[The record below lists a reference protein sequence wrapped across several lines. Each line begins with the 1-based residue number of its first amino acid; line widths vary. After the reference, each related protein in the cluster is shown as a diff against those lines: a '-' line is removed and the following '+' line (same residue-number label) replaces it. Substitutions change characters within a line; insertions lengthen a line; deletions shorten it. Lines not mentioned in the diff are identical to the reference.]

1 MTIQEAKNKLVAL
14 ARSQVGYKEGA
25 NNQNKYA
32 DDPRITTLY
41 GWNVQ
46 NQPWCCTF
54 VNWCFIN
61 AFGTIGGQMT
71 YGGSAAC
78 ATQASYYRRN
88 GAFTQSPNVG
98 DQIFFYSGGGINHT
112 GIVVEVNGASI
123 RTVEGNYSDK
133 VSLCTYQTGNSVI
146 AGYGRPK
153 WTLVS
158 NESAS
163 DNFETADTSSDAYLN
178 ALASIVGAKPV
189 ESSNENLQPN
199 LQQVATSVASS
210 SLEDHHWKPGTLEKS
225 NKYSVD
231 NVIMQGL
238 LTARGFNCGQI
249 DGYFGTLT
257 EIGVNHARRYY
268 GMERNGKCDYPLWIK
283 LLLIER

>member
-1 MTIQEAKNKLVAL
+1 MTIQEAKQKLVNL
-14 ARSQVGYKEGA
+14 AKAQVGYREGT
-25 NNQNKYA
+25 NNYNKYA
-32 DDPRITTLY
+32 EDPRISQLY

-54 VNWCFIN
+54 VNWCFLN

-78 ATQASYYRRN
+78 ANQANLYKNN
-88 GAFTQSPNVG
+88 GAFTQSPAVG

-112 GIVVEVNGASI
+112 GIVVEVSGSVI

-133 VSLCTYQTGNSVI
+133 VSLCTYGTNNSVI

-153 WTLVS
+153 WSLAAD
-158 NESAS
+158 ESVN
-163 DNFETADTSSDAYLN
+163 DDFQTADTNSTEYLN

-189 ESSNENLQPN
+189 
-199 LQQVATSVASS
+199 TSTQTTTTTSTPETTTQDKV
-210 SLEDHHWKPGTLEKS
+210 EDHHWKPGTLKRS
-225 NKYSVD
+225 AKYSVN
-231 NVIMQGL
+231 NVILQGL

-268 GMERNGKCDYPLWIK
+268 DMERNGECDYALWIK

>member
-1 MTIQEAKNKLVAL
+1 MTIQEAKNKLVSL

-54 VNWCFIN
+54 VNWCFLN

-78 ATQASYYRRN
+78 ATQASYYKSN
-88 GAFTQSPNVG
+88 GAFTQSPAVG

-112 GIVVEVNGASI
+112 GIVVEVNGSAI

-133 VSLCTYQTGNSVI
+133 VSICTYQTGNSVI

-153 WTLVS
+153 WTLAA
-158 NESAS
+158 NESAN

-178 ALASIVGAKPV
+178 ALAGLVGAKPV
-189 ESSNENLQPN
+189 TSQNANDKPSTSSQIANENH
-199 LQQVATSVASS
+199 
-210 SLEDHHWKPGTLEKS
+210 DWKPPLL
-225 NKYSVD
+225 KYDPNNYYEAAKLGQSLL
-231 NVIMQGL
+231 NVHNFDSGK
-238 LTARGFNCGQI
+238 A
-249 DGYFGTLT
+249 DGYYGAKT
-257 EIGVNHARRYY
+257 EAAVNRARRFYNIAEE
-268 GMERNGKCDYPLWIK
+268 GFSIPLWK
-283 LLLIER
+283 ALGVS

>member
-1 MTIQEAKNKLVAL
+1 MTIQEAKNKLVTL

-32 DDPRITTLY
+32 DDPRITQLY

-54 VNWCFIN
+54 VNWCFLN
-61 AFGTIGGQMT
+61 AFGTVGGQMT

-78 ATQASYYRRN
+78 VAQANLYKRN
-88 GAFTQSPNVG
+88 GAFTQSPAVG

-112 GIVVEVNGASI
+112 GIVVEVNGAAI

-153 WTLVS
+153 WTLAA
-158 NESAS
+158 NESAD
-163 DNFETADTSSDAYLN
+163 DNYQIADTTSDDYLN

-189 ESSNENLQPN
+189 ASTNSS
-199 LQQVATSVASS
+199 ATATTTTTTTNDKV
-210 SLEDHHWKPGTLEKS
+210 EDHHWKPGTLEKS

>member
-14 ARSQVGYKEGA
+14 ARSQVGYREGA

-32 DDPRITTLY
+32 DDPRITSLY

-54 VNWCFIN
+54 VNWCFLN
-61 AFGTIGGQMT
+61 AFGTIGGRMT

-78 ATQASYYRRN
+78 AAQANLYKSN
-88 GAFTQSPNVG
+88 GAFTQSPAVG

-112 GIVVEVNGASI
+112 GIVVEVNGSAI

-133 VSLCTYQTGNSVI
+133 VSLCTYTQGNSAI

-153 WTLVS
+153 WSLAA
-158 NESAS
+158 NEAAD

-178 ALASIVGAKPV
+178 ALAGLVGGKPVTTAPAATTTTPTTTTAKAESHEWKPPLLKYDPNHYYEAVKLLQAELNVHAFDCGKADGYYGAKTIAAV
-189 ESSNENLQPN
+189 
-199 LQQVATSVASS
+199 
-210 SLEDHHWKPGTLEKS
+210 
-225 NKYSVD
+225 NKAKRFYGLTVD
-231 NVIMQGL
+231 DTCDEAL
-238 LTARGFNCGQI
+238 WHKL
-249 DGYFGTLT
+249 
-257 EIGVNHARRYY
+257 GVT
-268 GMERNGKCDYPLWIK
+268 
-283 LLLIER
+283 

>member
-1 MTIQEAKNKLVAL
+1 MTIQEAKQKLVNL
-14 ARSQVGYKEGA
+14 AKAQVGYREGT
-25 NNQNKYA
+25 NNYNKYA
-32 DDPRITTLY
+32 EDPRISQLY

-54 VNWCFIN
+54 VNWCFLN

-78 ATQASYYRRN
+78 ANQANLYKNN
-88 GAFTQSPNVG
+88 GAFTQSPAVG

-112 GIVVEVNGASI
+112 GIVVEVSGSVI

-133 VSLCTYQTGNSVI
+133 VSLCTYGTNNSII

-153 WTLVS
+153 WSLVADI
-158 NESAS
+158 EDA
-163 DNFETADTSSDAYLN
+163 DYAIADTTSDAYLN
-178 ALASIVGAKPV
+178 ALASLVGAKPV
-189 ESSNENLQPN
+189 TSTSTP
-199 LQQVATSVASS
+199 ATTTETKPKDKI
-210 SLEDHHWKPGTLEKS
+210 EDHHWKPGTLKRS
-225 NKYSVD
+225 SKYSVD
-231 NVIMQGL
+231 HVILQGL

-249 DGYFGTLT
+249 DGYFGVLT

-268 GMERNGKCDYPLWIK
+268 DMERNGECDYALWIK